1 MQVIS
6 FFMLAYPQLWEKP
19 PKISHLQDKVQGKIF
34 HAKAGEEPSV
44 AEALNS
50 LSMYR
55 KVMEIG
61 QGRTGVRQELEDAD
75 AIVKQMGERLQ

>member
-1 MQVIS
+1 
-6 FFMLAYPQLWEKP
+6 MLAYPQLWEKP